1 MIKMVDSIP
10 TAYRT
15 NRSGTERD
23 IREFVESGN
32 AVCVVTEHGY
42 NTPMSAYFGYLY
54 VVRRRGYPVNVL
66 RRGDTIYL
74 QRKDV

>member
-10 TAYRT
+10 SAYRT
-15 NRSGTERD
+15 NRSDTERD
-23 IREFVESGN
+23 IREFVETGN
-32 AVCVVTEHGY
+32 AVSVVTEHGY
-42 NTPMSAYFGYLY
+42 KTPASAYSGYSY
-54 VVRRRGYPVNVL
+54 IIRRRGYPVTVL